1 MSSPLR
7 SLRLCVE
14 DSGVP
19 DRPPVSIITGYLGS
33 GKTTLLNRLL
43 QDPGMARAAVIINE
57 FGEVALDHLLVAT
70 PNENT
75 VLLANGCL
83 CCTIR
88 GDLVG
93 TLADL
98 LAKRGT
104 GGVPAFDRVLVET
117 TGLAD
122 PVPVLRTLA
131 SDEAIAPRLRPGVVI
146 TMVDAVNGERQ
157 LDDCPESVK
166 QAAVA
171 DCLVVSKTDIA
182 VLSAVGRLRKRLAR
196 VNPGAQVLEAVQ
208 GVVAPGTLF
217 GDALPDPAAE
227 REAVERWL
235 NEASYSRMESL
246 RGAGRHGDGIRAFA
260 VRHEGPV
267 TGAGLAAWLN
277 LMATLK
283 GARLLRVK
291 GIVNVAGSPVVVHVV
306 QSVIHEPVALDSWP
320 SKDRGTR
327 IVFITR
333 GMERSEIES
342 TMPAL
347 GLDAT
352 RRAAGAAIDPA
363 AYARFVAAAAA
374 FRGRRRRTRHHPHPS
389 LPPEGEGVTSGAGE
403 T

>member
-1 MSSPLR
+1 
-7 SLRLCVE
+7 VT
-14 DSGVP
+14 

-98 LAKRGT
+98 LARRGAGDT
-104 GGVPAFDRVLVET
+104 PAFDRVLVET

-131 SDEAIAPRLRPGVVI
+131 SDEAIAPRLRPGAVI

-157 LDDCPESVK
+157 LEDCPESVK

-182 VLSAVGRLRKRLAR
+182 APAALARLRRRLAR
-196 VNPGAQVLEAVQ
+196 LNPGAQVLEAVR
-208 GVVAPGTLF
+208 GAVAPGRLF
-217 GDALPDPAAE
+217 GAALLDPAAE

-235 NEASYSRMESL
+235 SEDAYAMAAPARA
-246 RGAGRHGDGIRAFA
+246 AGRHGNGIRAFA
-260 VRHEGPV
+260 VRHDASV
-267 TGAGLAAWLN
+267 TGAGLAAWLS
-277 LMATLK
+277 LMAALK
-283 GARLLRVK
+283 GAKLLRVK
-291 GIVNVAGSPVVVHVV
+291 GIINVEGSPVAVHIV
-306 QSVIHEPVALDSWP
+306 QSVIHEPLTLESWP
-320 SKDRGTR
+320 SADRSTR

-333 GMERSEIES
+333 DLKRAEIEA
-342 TMPAL
+342 TLPAL
-347 GLDAT
+347 GLDAS
-352 RRAAGAAIDPA
+352 RRMAGAAIDPA
-363 AYARFVAAAAA
+363 AYARFVSAAAG
-374 FRGRRRRTRHHPHPS
+374 FRSRERRQEPRR
-389 LPPEGEGVTSGAGE
+389 
-403 T
+403 

>member
-1 MSSPLR
+1 MTDTTA
-7 SLRLCVE
+7 VAA
-14 DSGVP
+14 

-33 GKTTLLNRLL
+33 GKTTLLNGLL
-43 QDPGMARAAVIINE
+43 RDPGMARAAVIINE

-70 PNENT
+70 PSENT

-98 LAKRGT
+98 LARSGA

-131 SDEAIAPRLRPGVVI
+131 SDETIAPRLRPGAVI
-146 TMVDAVNGERQ
+146 TLVDGVNGESQ
-157 LDDCPESVK
+157 LDECPEAVK

-171 DCLVVSKTDIA
+171 DCLLLSKTDLADA
-182 VLSAVGRLRKRLAR
+182 VALRKLRRRLVR
-196 VNPGAQVLEAVQ
+196 INPGAQVHE
-208 GVVAPGTLF
+208 VVRGAIAPGTLF
-217 GDALPDPAAE
+217 ETTLLDAPAR

-235 NEASYSRMESL
+235 NEDAFASAEPT
-246 RGAGRHGDGIRAFA
+246 RGVRHTDGISTFA
-260 VRHEGPV
+260 VRHEEPV

-291 GIVNVAGSPVVVHVV
+291 GIVNVAGSPVAVHVV
-306 QSVIHEPVALDSWP
+306 QSVIHEPLALDSWP
-320 SKDRGTR
+320 SADRSTR

-333 GMERSEIES
+333 GMERPEIEA
-342 TMPAL
+342 TLPAL
-347 GLDAT
+347 GLDAN
-352 RRAAGAAIDPA
+352 RRTAGAAIDPA
-363 AYARFVAAAAA
+363 AYARFVHVATA
-374 FRGRRRRTRHHPHPS
+374 FRRPS
-389 LPPEGEGVTSGAGE
+389 SDLDITPILTFPLRGKD
-403 T
+403 

>member
-1 MSSPLR
+1 MTALAP
-7 SLRLCVE
+7 E
-14 DSGVP
+14 
-19 DRPPVSIITGYLGS
+19 RPPVSIITGYLGS

-43 QDPGMARAAVIINE
+43 QDRGMARAAVIINE
-57 FGEVALDHLLVAT
+57 FGEIALDHLLVAT

-131 SDEAIAPRLRPGVVI
+131 SDEAIAPRLRPGAVI
-146 TMVDAVNGERQ
+146 TMVDAVNGEGQ
-157 LDDCPESVK
+157 LDGCPESVK

-182 VLSAVGRLRKRLAR
+182 APSTLVRLRGRLAR
-196 VNPGAQVLEAVQ
+196 LNPGAQVLEAVR
-208 GVVAPGTLF
+208 GAVAPGRLF
-217 GDALPDPAAE
+217 GSALLDPAAE

-235 NEASYSRMESL
+235 NEASYARVESL

-260 VRHEGPV
+260 VRHEEPV

-306 QSVIHEPVALDSWP
+306 QSVIHEPVTLESWP
-320 SKDRGTR
+320 SADHSTR

-333 GMERSEIES
+333 GMARAEIEA
-342 TMPAL
+342 TLPAL
-347 GLDAT
+347 GLDAS
-352 RRAAGAAIDPA
+352 RRTAGAAIDPA

-374 FRGRRRRTRHHPHPS
+374 FGSGQRPRHHPHPS
-389 LPPEGEGVTSGAGE
+389 LPPEGEGVISGRR
-403 T
+403 

>member
-1 MSSPLR
+1 MT
-7 SLRLCVE
+7 
-14 DSGVP
+14 

-43 QDPGMARAAVIINE
+43 QDPGMARAAVIVNE

-98 LAKRGT
+98 LAKRGA
-104 GGVPAFDRVLVET
+104 GGIPAFDRVLVET

-131 SDEAIAPRLRPGVVI
+131 SDETIAPRLRPGAVI
-146 TMVDAVNGERQ
+146 TMVDGVNGEAQ

-171 DCLVVSKTDIA
+171 DCLVVSKSDIA
-182 VLSAVGRLRKRLAR
+182 VPAALGRLRTRLTR
-196 VNPGAQVLEAVQ
+196 INPGAQLLEAVR
-208 GVVAPGTLF
+208 GAVAPGLLF
-217 GDALPDPAAE
+217 GTALLGPATE
-227 REAVERWL
+227 REGVERWL
-235 NEASYSRMESL
+235 NE
-246 RGAGRHGDGIRAFA
+246 GAYVNAEPAHRSGRHRDGIHAFA
-260 VRHEGPV
+260 IRHGAPV

-283 GARLLRVK
+283 GANLLRVK
-291 GIVNVAGSPVVVHVV
+291 GIINVAGSAVVVHVV
-306 QSVIHEPVALDSWP
+306 QSVIHEPLTLESWP
-320 SKDRGTR
+320 SADHSTR

-333 GMERSEIES
+333 GMARAEIEA
-342 TMPAL
+342 TLPAL
-347 GLDAT
+347 GLDAN
-352 RRAAGAAIDPA
+352 RRPAGPAIDPA
-363 AYARFVAAAAA
+363 AYARFVSAAAG
-374 FRGRRRRTRHHPHPS
+374 FRSAGRRQERRR
-389 LPPEGEGVTSGAGE
+389 
-403 T
+403 

>member
-1 MSSPLR
+1 MTDTTA
-7 SLRLCVE
+7 VAA
-14 DSGVP
+14 

-98 LAKRGT
+98 LAKRGA

-131 SDEAIAPRLRPGVVI
+131 SDEAIAPRLRPGAVI
-146 TMVDAVNGERQ
+146 TMVDAVNGEGQ
-157 LDDCPESVK
+157 LDGCPESVK

-182 VLSAVGRLRKRLAR
+182 APPALGRLRKRLAR
-196 VNPGAQVLEAVQ
+196 VNPGAQVLEAVR
-208 GVVAPGTLF
+208 GAVAPRLLF
-217 GDALPDPAAE
+217 GAVLVDPAAE

-235 NEASYSRMESL
+235 SEDTYAKTEPGRA
-246 RGAGRHGDGIRAFA
+246 AGRHVDGIRTFA
-260 VRHEGPV
+260 VRHEAPV

-283 GARLLRVK
+283 GANLLRVK
-291 GIVNVAGSPVVVHVV
+291 GLVNVEGSPVAVHVV
-306 QSVIHEPVALDSWP
+306 QSVIHEPLTLESWP
-320 SKDRGTR
+320 SADRDTR

-333 GMERSEIES
+333 GMAREDIEA
-342 TMPAL
+342 TLPAL
-347 GLDAT
+347 GLDAS
-352 RRAAGAAIDPA
+352 RRTAGAAIDPA
-363 AYARFVAAAAA
+363 AYARFVSAAAG
-374 FRGRRRRTRHHPHPS
+374 FRSRERRQERRR
-389 LPPEGEGVTSGAGE
+389 
-403 T
+403 

>member
-1 MSSPLR
+1 MTDTTA
-7 SLRLCVE
+7 VAA
-14 DSGVP
+14 

-43 QDPGMARAAVIINE
+43 RDPGMARAAVIINE
-57 FGEVALDHLLVAT
+57 FGEIALDHLLVAT

-98 LAKRGT
+98 LAKRGA
-104 GGVPAFDRVLVET
+104 GGVPGFDRVLVET

-131 SDEAIAPRLRPGVVI
+131 SEEAIAPRLRPGAVI
-146 TMVDAVNGERQ
+146 TVVDAVNGDGQ
-157 LDDCPESVK
+157 LDSCPESVK

-182 VLSAVGRLRKRLAR
+182 APAALTRLRGRLAR
-196 VNPGAQVLEAVQ
+196 VNPGAQVLEAVR
-208 GVVAPGTLF
+208 GAVAPARLF
-217 GDALPDPAAE
+217 GAALVDPAAE

-235 NEASYSRMESL
+235 SEDAYTRVEPAHA
-246 RGAGRHGDGIRAFA
+246 AGRHGDGIHAFA
-260 VRHEGPV
+260 VRHEQPV

-283 GARLLRVK
+283 GANLLRVK
-291 GIVNVAGSPVVVHVV
+291 GLINVEGSPVAVHVV
-306 QSVIHEPVALDSWP
+306 QSVIHEPLTLESWP
-320 SKDRGTR
+320 SADRGTR

-333 GMERSEIES
+333 GMERAEIEA
-342 TMPAL
+342 TLPAM
-347 GLDAT
+347 GLDAN
-352 RRAAGAAIDPA
+352 RRTAGAAIDPE
-363 AYARFVAAAAA
+363 AYARFVSVAAG
-374 FRGRRRRTRHHPHPS
+374 FRSGERRPLRGR
-389 LPPEGEGVTSGAGE
+389 
-403 T
+403 

>member
-1 MSSPLR
+1 MTNAAMPA
-7 SLRLCVE
+7 E
-14 DSGVP
+14 
-19 DRPPVSIITGYLGS
+19 RPPVSIITGYLGS

-43 QDPGMARAAVIINE
+43 RDPDMARAAVIINE

-98 LAKRGT
+98 LAKRGA

-131 SDEAIAPRLRPGVVI
+131 SEEAIAPRLRPGAVI
-146 TMVDAVNGERQ
+146 TMVDAVNGEAQ

-171 DCLVVSKTDIA
+171 DCLLISKTDIA
-182 VLSAVGRLRKRLAR
+182 ARAALGRLRKCLAR
-196 VNPGAQVLEAVQ
+196 INPGARLIDAVR
-208 GVVAPGTLF
+208 GAVEPGLLF
-217 GDALPDPAAE
+217 DSALSGPAAE

-235 NEASYSRMESL
+235 NEDAYAKAEPARS
-246 RGAGRHGDGIRAFA
+246 GGRHGDRINAFA
-260 VRHEGPV
+260 VRHDEPV

-283 GARLLRVK
+283 GANLLRVK
-291 GIVNVAGSPVVVHVV
+291 GLINVDGSPVAVHVV
-306 QSVIHEPVALDSWP
+306 QSVIHEPLTLESWP
-320 SKDRGTR
+320 SSDRSTR
-327 IVFITR
+327 IMFITR
-333 GMERSEIES
+333 GMARAEIEA
-342 TMPAL
+342 TLPAL
-347 GLDAT
+347 GLDAR

-363 AYARFVAAAAA
+363 AYARFVSAAAG
-374 FRGRRRRTRHHPHPS
+374 FGSTDRRQERRR
-389 LPPEGEGVTSGAGE
+389 
-403 T
+403 